1 MSISRAKCPRDV
13 HMDISPLTGAVVD
26 LDETGQAMPGR
37 CSAASGCLLH
47 LAGLSATCVAGGSYG
62 NLGGQPAPLAIV
74 PGLPGPEPFPQLRQ
88 PVTKGVRLRTSAVAL
103 EDPLPSDRR

>member
-1 MSISRAKCPRDV
+1 M
-13 HMDISPLTGAVVD
+13 
-26 LDETGQAMPGR
+26 
-37 CSAASGCLLH
+37 H

-88 PVTKGVRLRTSAVAL
+88 PVTKESVYEQAPSRSRTGY
-103 EDPLPSDRR
+103 